1 MSKILISKGVIM
13 YTKDFKTYLN
23 EAKTKIN
30 SVVACIT
37 EAHAL
42 SENDCKNK
50 VEDIMRALEDINSSI
65 TNIMK

>member
-1 MSKILISKGVIM
+1 MD
-13 YTKDFKTYLN
+13 TKDFKTYLN

-30 SVVACIT
+30 SVESCIT

-50 VEDIMRALEDINSSI
+50 VEDIMRTLENVNSSI